1 MIEECIISK
10 RSNGIETSLEIEFR
24 SYSSPIFRIS
34 KRPQPVPTSSS
45 FKSAVSL
52 TIVAPVARE
61 IRLLSDFF
69 VRRTAEIP
77 AAAK

>member
-1 MIEECIISK
+1 M
-10 RSNGIETSLEIEFR
+10 
-24 SYSSPIFRIS
+24 
-34 KRPQPVPTSSS
+34 SSS

-69 VRRTAEIP
+69 VRRTADIP